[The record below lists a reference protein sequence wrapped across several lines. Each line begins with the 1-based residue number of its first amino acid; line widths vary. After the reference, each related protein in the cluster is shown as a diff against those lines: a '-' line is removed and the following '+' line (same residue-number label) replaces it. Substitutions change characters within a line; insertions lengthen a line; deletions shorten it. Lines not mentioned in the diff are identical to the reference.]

1 VNNKEQAMSKDRVY
15 RGRGQEEITDL
26 CQKMGGTV
34 LGEIQRNT
42 GDAVATVE
50 FSLVNGELHLTV
62 DGEQY
67 TSITN
72 ALHELAPEIAT
83 NAADGSEGSGNVAN
97 NVIGNYAILKHVIL
111 EGQSMWEILGG
122 DSHKKPRK
130 TTPTA
135 AKKARTVISDP
146 SQTPAP
152 GNLYNWFPRDQI
164 VEIARQMG
172 GAEQFQAAIQGKTVK
187 QFADQFGLPV

>member
-1 VNNKEQAMSKDRVY
+1 MSKDRVY
-15 RGRGQEEITDL
+15 RGRGQEEITEL
-26 CQKMGGTV
+26 CEKMGGTV

-42 GDAVATVE
+42 GDTVATVE

-72 ALHELAPEIAT
+72 ALHELAPDIAT

-97 NVIGNYAILKHVIL
+97 NVIGNYAILRHVIL

-130 TTPTA
+130 TTSTA
-135 AKKARTVISDP
+135 MKKARTVISDP
-146 SQTPAP
+146 TQTPAP

-164 VEIARQMG
+164 VEIARSMG

>member
-1 VNNKEQAMSKDRVY
+1 MGKDRIY
-15 RGRGQEEITDL
+15 RGRGQEEITEL
-26 CQKMGGTV
+26 CQKMGGRA

-42 GDAVATVE
+42 GEAVATVE

-72 ALHELAPEIAT
+72 ALHELAPDIAT

-111 EGQSMWEILGG
+111 EGQTMYEILGG
-122 DSHKKPRK
+122 DAQKKPRK
-130 TTPTA
+130 AVTSA
-135 AKKARTVISDP
+135 AKKVRTVVGDP
-146 SQTPAP
+146 AQTPAP
-152 GNLYNWFPRDQI
+152 GNLYNWFPRDRI
-164 VEIARQMG
+164 VEIARSMG